1 MTQRTSTP
9 PVHERRWPT
18 FAALVIAITLYELL
32 PSGIQFIPR
41 WIIPVAFGLLFVPL
55 VLLNPRR
62 ISTETTW
69 SRWLSIGIAVGLTA
83 LNQVTVILTIG
94 ELLNGRANGPEV
106 LLTTLQVWVTNVIAF
121 GLVYWEL
128 DRGGPVAR
136 RTAGLRDDAVMDFR
150 LPQEDG
156 GPGHPGWK
164 PGFVDY
170 AYFSLS
176 NMMAFSPTD
185 VMPLTARGKLLMG
198 YQAVT
203 GFILLA
209 LVISRAV
216 NILT

>member
-1 MTQRTSTP
+1 MTQHTTTTA
-9 PVHERRWPT
+9 VHERRWPT
-18 FAALVIAITLYELL
+18 VAALIIAVTLYELL
-32 PSGIQFIPR
+32 PSGIQFMPR
-41 WIIPVAFGLLFVPL
+41 WIIPVAFGLLLVPL

-62 ISTETTW
+62 LSAETTW
-69 SRWLSIGIAVGLTA
+69 SRWLSIGIAVGLTG

-136 RTAGLRDDAVMDFR
+136 RTAGVREHAAMDFR
-150 LPQEDG
+150 FPQEDG
-156 GPGHPGWK
+156 APGQHGWK

-185 VMPLTARGKLLMG
+185 VMPLTARAKLLMG